1 MYNIIFQFLYY
12 CIPISV
18 IFIIKILYSIIAVFT
33 TKYNE
38 SLKYCYI
45 IIRIF
50 KIINFVQLLQMLLFY
65 Y

>member
-12 CIPISV
+12 CISISV

-50 KIINFVQLLQMLLFY
+50 KIIKFVQLLQMLLFY